1 MTADAHTRLVV
12 HAMALR
18 AVRSEDFKVLR
29 EVITLSGIGA
39 PCEQAHVVA
48 EWLATYYARPF
59 SVYPQG
65 HGARMPRPNGE
76 DETQDY

>member
-1 MTADAHTRLVV
+1 
-12 HAMALR
+12 
-18 AVRSEDFKVLR
+18 
-29 EVITLSGIGA
+29 
-39 PCEQAHVVA
+39 VVA